1 MGQSLLIVRT
11 KSLYVHMGQASILSL
26 IQKQKLNPDDHY
38 VRLKIIT
45 EEGVFGE
52 ELYSKCIPHIRL
64 QHKDQ

>member
-1 MGQSLLIVRT
+1 MGQCLLIVRT

-38 VRLKIIT
+38 VRLKITT

-52 ELYSKCIPHIRL
+52 ELYSKCIPHYVTAY
-64 QHKDQ
+64 KDQ